1 MSSKNILAE
10 TTEKSLPTIWVSHG
24 PIRLIHKIKHHSKH
38 SEKFIN
44 NDIFVLFNT
53 YLCCASRISLIYWP
67 ILWQTLKMLV
77 WMEYYNLQTTFES
90 TMSKIRKLR
99 SREVKQLVQSLTTNW
114 KMKKKKSKER
124 FSESRHG
131 LFFQA
136 AFLAT
141 VHSPNICGD

>member
-24 PIRLIHKIKHHSKH
+24 PIRLIHKIKH

-53 YLCCASRISLIYWP
+53 YLCCASRISVIYWP

-77 WMEYYNLQTTFES
+77 WMEYYNLQTTSES
-90 TMSKIRKLR
+90 TMSKMRKLR
-99 SREVKQLVQSLTTNW
+99 SREVKQLVQSLTSNW
-114 KMKKKKSKER
+114 KMKKKKKSKER
-124 FSESRHG
+124 FSESRCR
-131 LFFQA
+131 LFLQA